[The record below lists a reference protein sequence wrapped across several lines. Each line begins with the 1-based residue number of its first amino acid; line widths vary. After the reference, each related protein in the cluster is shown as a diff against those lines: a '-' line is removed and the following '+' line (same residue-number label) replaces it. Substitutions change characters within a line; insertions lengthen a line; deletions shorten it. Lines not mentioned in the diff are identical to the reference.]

1 MTFIMSFDTQFAG
14 AVGEAEWEFVVL
26 LPLFDPPRHDTRET
40 IQRCIERGVQVCH
53 TLSSTL

>member
-1 MTFIMSFDTQFAG
+1 MSAG

-40 IQRCIERGVQVCH
+40 IQRCIERGVQVWPIPSIM
-53 TLSSTL
+53 L